1 MNGQLKALFGSWEQA
16 IGTLLSAISSTP
28 TSHLNQTVQ
37 KNLDLLGNVM
47 QATGNALIADST
59 KQISLNKIGN
69 QIQAIGNSTVIV
81 GLIIQFNKTTTN
93 TKLDI
98 QGNLLQAI
106 GSGMS
111 LPDLLN
117 ENNVSSKDVYL
128 LLASLLQLIGN
139 ALQALGSIRELKK
152 QDGQNINFVGSWIQA
167 IGASIQAFAS

>member
-28 TSHLNQTVQ
+28 TSHLNQTVE

-117 ENNVSSKDVYL
+117 ENNGSSKDGYL
-128 LLASLLQLIGN
+128 LLASLLQFIGN
-139 ALQALGSIRELKK
+139 ALQA
-152 QDGQNINFVGSWIQA
+152 
-167 IGASIQAFAS
+167 